1 MRVTGGAARGR
12 ALAGPK
18 SGQDFLRPTCDRARE
33 ALFNILGDRVRGA
46 VVLDLFAGTGAL
58 GIEAL
63 SRGAQAALFVDASP
77 TAEALVAENLRR
89 VLRDAP
95 DARAGFLRLRLD
107 GDDLAGLSRKTAP
120 QRFDLILMDP
130 PYRKNLA
137 VQTLAALVRTDI
149 PAENAVIV
157 CEEHSRER
165 LPERVGDYELFDRR
179 AYGESGLWLY
189 RNPAPNPATG
199 A

>member
-1 MRVTGGAARGR
+1 M
-12 ALAGPK
+12 
-18 SGQDFLRPTCDRARE
+18 
-33 ALFNILGDRVRGA
+33 
-46 VVLDLFAGTGAL
+46 

-63 SRGAQAALFVDASP
+63 SRGAKAALFVDASP
-77 TAEALVAENLRR
+77 VAEALVAENLRR
-89 VLRDAP
+89 VLRDMP
-95 DARAGFLRLRLD
+95 EARVGFLRRRLD
-107 GDDLAGLSRKTAP
+107 GDSLAALARKIAP

-137 VQTLAALVRTDI
+137 LRTLTALAGTDI

-157 CEEHSRER
+157 CEEHCRER
-165 LPERVGDYELFDRR
+165 LPERVGRYTIFDRR